1 MSLYRCTGQQQ
12 IDLIIVVSVPPQVL
26 NDSQASLS
34 IGHSGIEVMLLSLF
48 VDGESFEV
56 DVSSRT
62 ELGFDRTRDV
72 NWAFCFL
79 DESVRGLVRETVS
92 K

>member
-1 MSLYRCTGQQQ
+1 
-12 IDLIIVVSVPPQVL
+12 
-26 NDSQASLS
+26 
-34 IGHSGIEVMLLSLF
+34 MLLSLL
-48 VDGESFEV
+48 VNRESFEV
-56 DVSSRT
+56 NVSSRT

-79 DESVRGLVRETVS
+79 DELVGELVRETVS